1 MDSLKE
7 VSSSDTPED
16 FLTRALAANSASE
29 RAHFARLGLDADPD
43 VEPDTEFLL
52 LRQVYLS
59 EIEAHHFHAAAELA
73 TRMGQLGGSMED
85 VAHHDRS
92 RALTALGDTVGAIQA
107 QRLAARCAPPARR
120 SFHCWGLATLLQ
132 FVGDYDGAESAL
144 KRGER
149 WAHQDRA
156 LLRAH
161 RAWVCLL
168 AGRMVE
174 EMAEIIADLESS
186 PARKGYGELVLG
198 MLRHELGDGRRAAVH
213 LRTFVRR
220 NAAID
225 GPKATTLR
233 EELRLARTVLAEL
246 ESD

>member
-16 FLTRALAANSASE
+16 FLSRALAATSAKE
-29 RAHFARLGLDADPD
+29 RAHYARLGLDADPD

-59 EIEAHHFHAAAELA
+59 EIESHRFHAAAELA
-73 TRMGQLGGSMED
+73 TRMSQLGGSLED

-92 RALTALGDTVGAIQA
+92 RALQALGDTVGAISA
-107 QRLAARCAPPARR
+107 QRMAARCAPPARR

-132 FVGDYDGAESAL
+132 FVQDYDGAESAL

-149 WAHQDRA
+149 WAHEDRP

-161 RAWVCLL
+161 RAWISLM
-168 AGRMVE
+168 AGRGVE
-174 EMAEIIADLESS
+174 DLAEILAELETS
-186 PARKGYGELVLG
+186 PARRGYGELVLG
-198 MLRHELGDGRRAAVH
+198 MLRYELGDGARAVPH
-213 LRTFVRR
+213 LRAFVRR

-225 GPKATTLR
+225 AAKATTLR
-233 EELRLARTVLAEL
+233 EELRLARTALAEL